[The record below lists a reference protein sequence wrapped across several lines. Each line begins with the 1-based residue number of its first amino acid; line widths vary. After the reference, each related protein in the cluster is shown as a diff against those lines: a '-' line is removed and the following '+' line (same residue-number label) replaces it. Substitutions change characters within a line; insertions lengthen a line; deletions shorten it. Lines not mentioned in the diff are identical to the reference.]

1 MVVDK
6 DEIAEVISE
15 ATDKTAASEACH
27 HIGIPSQIIC
37 VGSRTELVVTA
48 PRSSEVP
55 AWVGEKYNTV

>member
-1 MVVDK
+1 VVVDK

-15 ATDKTAASEACH
+15 ATDKAAASEACH
-27 HIGIPSQIIC
+27 HIRIPSQIIC

-55 AWVGEKYNTV
+55 A